1 MSQPSDIDAINQL
14 IAAMENNEEKKDVEA
29 VIAAANKIEQDA
41 IAKRNAAWDAI
52 SNTKSKFESADNLCK
67 RINEIST
74 ALDSLELD
82 KSATS
87 PITEAGLPID
97 NAFGDGIQGGQPMT
111 ASGRNNDCLIHS
123 FLTAMCDEFGTYP
136 EWKRVF
142 IADVFRRE
150 ILPGFTI
157 FNKSVPV
164 LKGKGFLS
172 DDEAKLLAIEFN
184 ITIVLIVNSDTE
196 KERYMIVCEGPNSE
210 NYIVINGNHTHFTP
224 VRYTVGEK
232 QTYKQPI
239 NMTMLQENKEKIVKA
254 SERKTTIS
262 WKGILDDF
270 KKDSKDAD
278 VSLLKGMY
286 VSIIDE
292 INKGLSS
299 NKISVNEVNEVKT
312 IAKELADIFKE
323 RLKAASGT
331 NTPSTAPS
339 GKQLVVTMQ
348 QNGKPVTITVGKA
361 GEQTGLTLGPFTVD
375 GNQYFANKTPAV
387 ANITPV
393 VAGGTRKRRSKQKK
407 TRKRIRGL
415 KR

>member
-14 IAAMENNEEKKDVEA
+14 IAAMENNEEKTQTEA
-29 VIAAANKIEQDA
+29 AIAAANNMEADA
-41 IAKRNAAWDAI
+41 LATRNKVWDEI
-52 SNTKSKFESADNLCK
+52 KNTLNPNFNPPAQLCNQ
-67 RINEIST
+67 IDEIST
-74 ALDSLELD
+74 KLDSSSLD

-87 PITEAGLPID
+87 LITETGPTIHE
-97 NAFGDGIQGGQPMT
+97 AFGEGIQGGQPMT

-123 FLTAMCDEFGTYP
+123 FLTAMCDAFGTYP

-157 FNKSVPV
+157 FKQSAPV

-172 DDEAKLLAIEFN
+172 DDEAKLLANEFN

-196 KERYMIVCEGPNSE
+196 KGRYMIVCEGQNSE

-224 VRYTVGEK
+224 VRYTVGAK

-239 NMTMLQENKEKIVKA
+239 NMKMLQEKKEKIVTA
-254 SERKTTIS
+254 SGRASTIS
-262 WKGILDDF
+262 WKGIVEDF

-299 NKISVNEVNEVKT
+299 TPKKIEENEVKT
-312 IAKELADIFKE
+312 ISKELADVFKE

-331 NTPSTAPS
+331 NTPSIAPS
-339 GKQLVVTMQ
+339 PGKPLVVTMQ

-361 GEQTGLTLGPFTVD
+361 GEQTGLPLGPFRV
-375 GNQYFANKTPAV
+375 GNNNYYANKTP
-387 ANITPV
+387 V
-393 VAGGTRKRRSKQKK
+393 VEGGTRKRRSKQKK

>member
-1 MSQPSDIDAINQL
+1 MTQPSDIDAINQL
-14 IAAMENNEEKKDVEA
+14 IAAMENNEEKKEVEA
-29 VIAAANKIEQDA
+29 AIAAANKTEADLLA
-41 IAKRNAAWDAI
+41 TRNRVW
-52 SNTKSKFESADNLCK
+52 
-67 RINEIST
+67 NEIKNKLNPNFNPPAQLCNQIDDIST
-74 ALDSLELD
+74 KLDSLSLD

-123 FLTAMCDEFGTYP
+123 FLTAMCDAFGTYP

-150 ILPGFTI
+150 ILPLFTI
-157 FNKSVPV
+157 FDKSVPV

-172 DDEAKLLAIEFN
+172 DDEAKFLAIEFN
-184 ITIVLIVNSDTE
+184 ITIVLIVNSNNE
-196 KERYMIVCEGPNSE
+196 KERYMIVYEGQNSE

-224 VRYTVGEK
+224 VKYMVGGK
-232 QTYKQPI
+232 PTYKQRLTNI
-239 NMTMLQENKEKIVKA
+239 QTIQQKAKEIVGA
-254 SERKTTIS
+254 PERKSTIS
-262 WKGILDDF
+262 WERIVEDF
-270 KKDSKDAD
+270 KKDAKVAD

-286 VSIIDE
+286 YSIIDE
-292 INKGLSS
+292 INKGLQSS
-299 NKISVNEVNEVKT
+299 KITEDEAKT
-312 IAKELADIFKE
+312 TGKQLADIFKE

-361 GEQTGLTLGPFTVD
+361 GEQADNLTLGPFIVD
-375 GNQYFANKTPAV
+375 GKQYFANKMSV
-387 ANITPV
+387 AT
-393 VAGGTRKRRSKQKK
+393 GGTRKRRSKQKK

>member
-1 MSQPSDIDAINQL
+1 MSQPSDIDVINQL
-14 IAAMENNEEKKDVEA
+14 IANMEKEEKTQTEA
-29 VIAAANKIEQDA
+29 AIAAANKIEQDA
-41 IAKRNAAWDAI
+41 IAKRTAAW
-52 SNTKSKFESADNLCK
+52 
-67 RINEIST
+67 NEIKIKLNPNFNPPAQLCNQIDDIST
-74 ALDSLELD
+74 KLNSSSLD

-97 NAFGDGIQGGQPMT
+97 NAFGEGIQGGQPMT

-123 FLTAMCDEFGTYP
+123 FLTAMCDAFGTYP

-150 ILPGFTI
+150 ILPEFTAL
-157 FNKSVPV
+157 KQSAPV

-172 DDEAKLLAIEFN
+172 DDEAKLLAIAFN
-184 ITIVLIVNSDTE
+184 ITIVLIVNSDT
-196 KERYMIVCEGPNSE
+196 KKGRYMILCEVENSNE
-210 NYIVINGNHTHFTP
+210 YIVINGNHTHFTP
-224 VRYTVGEK
+224 VKYMVGGK
-232 QTYKQPI
+232 PTYKQTLTDI
-239 NMTMLQENKEKIVKA
+239 QAMKTKAEQIVNA
-254 SERKTTIS
+254 PERKSTIS
-262 WKGILDDF
+262 WEGIVEDF
-270 KKDSKDAD
+270 KKDAKYAD

-292 INKGLSS
+292 INKGLQS
-299 NKISVNEVNEVKT
+299 NKITEDEAKT
-312 IAKELADIFKE
+312 TGKQLADIFKE

-361 GEQTGLTLGPFTVD
+361 GEQGDNLTLGPFIVD
-375 GNQYFANKTPAV
+375 GKQYFANKMSV
-387 ANITPV
+387 AT
-393 VAGGTRKRRSKQKK
+393 GGTRKRRSKQKK
-407 TRKRIRGL
+407 TRKRFRGL